1 VQRKLSSTRCRW
13 IISLLILAP
22 GPFTAAYSQPKS
34 APEKKLTVGVI
45 YEALS
50 ATNAPIWLAQD
61 LSLYDKYGLDVKVIH
76 ARGATPVQAVVSG
89 SVEFGAFSGS
99 STIAA
104 NLAGSDLV
112 FVAAKPNFSVISVWT
127 RKDSPLKNLAELKGK
142 TLGVSRA
149 GSATHAIARLA
160 LRSGGIGDRDVKF
173 LHHGGLPEIFASLE
187 QGLVDVAFA
196 SAPRPGFR
204 EMVDLSTLKIP
215 FLQGAIEVRREFLQS
230 RRAVVLSFLRAYL
243 ESLKAA
249 KEKPEL
255 AIASVAKRLRVTPD
269 IVRGVYPPHARA
281 LEEIPYVRADSV
293 QAIVELFAADK
304 EGIASRFIDNSALKE
319 LVDSG
324 FVRELYQR

>member
-1 VQRKLSSTRCRW
+1 MGKIAQRW
-13 IISLLILAP
+13 ILSLLTLALSLS
-22 GPFTAAYSQPKS
+22 TAAYSQPKS
-34 APEKKLTVGVI
+34 PPEKKLTAGVI

-104 NLAGSDLV
+104 NLAGSDMV

-127 RKDSPLKNLAELKGK
+127 KKDSPLKSLAELRGK
-142 TLGVSRA
+142 TLGVTRA

-160 LRSGGIGDRDVKF
+160 LRNAGVGDKEVKF
-173 LHHGGLPEIFASLE
+173 LHHGGLPEIFASLD

-204 EMVDLSTLKIP
+204 EMVDLSTLKVP

-230 RRAVVLSFLRAYL
+230 RRSVVLSFLRAYL
-243 ESLKAA
+243 ESIKTA
-249 KEKPEL
+249 KDRPEL
-255 AIASVAKRLRVTPD
+255 AIASVAKRLRVTPE
-269 IVRGVYPPHARA
+269 IARSGYPPHARA
-281 LEEIPYVRADSV
+281 LEDVPYVRTDSV
-293 QAIVELFAADK
+293 QAIVDLFAAEKDS
-304 EGIASRFIDNSALKE
+304 GASRFIDNGPLKE

-324 FVRELYQR
+324 FVRDLYQR

>member
-1 VQRKLSSTRCRW
+1 MGKVAARWFLS
-13 IISLLILAP
+13 LALALILSN
-22 GPFTAAYSQPKS
+22 AAYSQTRSP
-34 APEKKLTVGVI
+34 PGKKLTVGVI

-61 LSLYDKYGLDVKVIH
+61 LSLYDKYGLDVRVIH
-76 ARGATPVQAVVSG
+76 ARGAAPVQAVVSG
-89 SVEFGAFSGS
+89 AVEFGAFSGS

-127 RKDSPLKNLAELKGK
+127 RKDSTLKNLAELKGK

-160 LRSGGIGDRDVKF
+160 LLSAGVGDKEVKF
-173 LHHGGLPEIFASLE
+173 LHHGGLPEIFVSLD

-204 EMVDLSTLKIP
+204 EMIDLSTAKIP
-215 FLQGAIEVRREFLQS
+215 FLQGGLEVRREFLQS
-230 RRAVVLSFLRAYL
+230 RRPVVLSFLRAYL

-249 KEKPEL
+249 KDRPEL
-255 AIASVAKRLRVTPD
+255 AIASVAKRLRVTPE
-269 IVRGVYPPHARA
+269 VARSGYPPHARV
-281 LEEIPYVRADSV
+281 LEEVPYVRADSV
-293 QAIVELFAADK
+293 QAIVELLAADK
-304 EGIASRFIDNSALKE
+304 ADVASRSIDNSALKE

>member
-1 VQRKLSSTRCRW
+1 MGQLAKRW
-13 IISLLILAP
+13 ILSLSILALSP
-22 GPFTAAYSQPKS
+22 PASAHSQPKS
-34 APEKKLTVGVI
+34 PPEKKLTVGVI

-50 ATNAPIWLAQD
+50 ATNAPLWLAQD

-76 ARGATPVQAVVSG
+76 ARGAIPVQAVVGG

-112 FVAAKPNFSVISVWT
+112 FIAAKPNFSVISVWT

-142 TLGVSRA
+142 TLGVTRA

-160 LRSGGIGDRDVKF
+160 LRNAGVGDKEVKF
-173 LHHGGLPEIFASLE
+173 LHHGGLPEIFASLD

-204 EMVDLSTLKIP
+204 EMIDLSTAKIP
-215 FLQGAIEVRREFLQS
+215 FLQGAIEVRREFLSS
-230 RRAVVLSFLRAYL
+230 RRPVVLSFLRAYL

-249 KEKPEL
+249 KDKPEL
-255 AIASVAKRLRVTPD
+255 AVAAVARRLRVTPE
-269 IVRGVYPPHARA
+269 VARGGYPPHARA
-281 LEEIPYVRADSV
+281 LEEVPYVRADSV
-293 QAIVELFAADK
+293 QAIVDLFAADK
-304 EGIASRFIDNSALKE
+304 AEATSRFIDNSALKE

>member
-1 VQRKLSSTRCRW
+1 VQRKLSSPCCRW
-13 IISLLILAP
+13 IISLLTLAL
-22 GPFTAAYSQPKS
+22 GPFTAVYGQSNPG
-34 APEKKLTVGVI
+34 EKKLTVGVI
-45 YEALS
+45 YEALT

-61 LSLYDKYGLDVKVIH
+61 LSLYDKYGLDVRVIH
-76 ARGATPVQAVVSG
+76 ARGAAPVQAVVSG

-104 NLAGSDLV
+104 NLAGSGLV
-112 FVAAKPNFSVISVWT
+112 FVAAKPNFSVISAWT
-127 RKDSPLKNLAELKGK
+127 RKDSPLKSLADLRGK

-160 LRSGGIGDRDVKF
+160 LKSAGVGDKEVKF
-173 LHHGGLPEIFASLE
+173 LHHGGLPEIFVSLD

-204 EMVDLSTLKIP
+204 EMIDLSTAKIP

-230 RRAVVLSFLRAYL
+230 RRSVVLSFLRAYL
-243 ESLKAA
+243 ESIKAA
-249 KEKPEL
+249 KDRPEL
-255 AIASVAKRLRVTPD
+255 AVASVAKRLRVTPE
-269 IVRGVYPPHARA
+269 VARSGYPPHARV
-281 LEEIPYVRADSV
+281 LEEVPYVRADSV
-293 QAIVELFAADK
+293 QAIVELLAADK
-304 EGIASRFIDNSALKE
+304 ADVASRSIDNSALKE

>member
-1 VQRKLSSTRCRW
+1 M
-13 IISLLILAP
+13 
-22 GPFTAAYSQPKS
+22 AYSQPKS
-34 APEKKLTVGVI
+34 PSEKKISVGVI
-45 YEALS
+45 YEALT

-61 LSLYDKYGLDVKVIH
+61 LSLYDKYGLDVRVIH

-89 SVEFGAFSGS
+89 SVEFGAFSGP

-104 NLAGSDLV
+104 DLAGSDLV
-112 FVAAKPNFSVISVWT
+112 FVAAKPNYSVISVWT
-127 RKDSPLKNLAELKGK
+127 RRDSPLKSVAELKGK
-142 TLGVSRA
+142 TIGVTRA

-160 LRSGGIGDRDVKF
+160 LRSAGVPDKEGKF

-187 QGLVDVAFA
+187 QGLVDAAFA

-204 EMVDLSTLKIP
+204 EMIDLSTLKIP

-230 RRAVVLSFLRAYL
+230 RRPVVLSFLRAYL

-249 KEKPEL
+249 KETPEL
-255 AIASVAKRLRVTPD
+255 AVASIAKRLRVTPE
-269 IVRGVYPPHARA
+269 IARSGYPPHARV
-281 LEEIPYVRADSV
+281 LEEIPYVRLDSV
-293 QAIVELFAADK
+293 QAIVDLFAADK
-304 EGIASRFIDNSALKE
+304 DGVASRFIDNSALKE

>member
-1 VQRKLSSTRCRW
+1 VQRKLSNPRCRW
-13 IISLLILAP
+13 IISLLTLAL
-22 GPFTAAYSQPKS
+22 GPFTAVYSQPNPP
-34 APEKKLTVGVI
+34 AEKKLTVGVI
-45 YEALS
+45 YEALT

-76 ARGATPVQAVVSG
+76 ARGAAPVQAVVG
-89 SVEFGAFSGS
+89 GAVEFGAFSGP

-142 TLGVSRA
+142 TLGVTRA

-160 LRSGGIGDRDVKF
+160 LRGAGVGDKDVKF

-230 RRAVVLSFLRAYL
+230 RRFVVLNFLRAYL
-243 ESLKAA
+243 ESIKAA
-249 KEKPEL
+249 KDKPEL
-255 AIASVAKRLRVTPD
+255 AIVAVAKRLRVTPQ
-269 IVRGVYPPHARA
+269 IARSGYPPHARV
-281 LEEIPYVRADSV
+281 LEEVPYVRSDSV
-293 QAIVELFAADK
+293 QAIVDLLAPDK
-304 EGIASRFIDNSALKE
+304 DSATSRFIDNSALKE

-324 FVRELYQR
+324 FVRELYQK